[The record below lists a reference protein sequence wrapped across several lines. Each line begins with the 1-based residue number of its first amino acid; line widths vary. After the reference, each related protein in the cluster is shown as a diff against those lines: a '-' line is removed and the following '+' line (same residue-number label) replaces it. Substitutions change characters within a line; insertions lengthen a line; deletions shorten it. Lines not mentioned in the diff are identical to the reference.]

1 MALFLIILFVCLV
14 IYGPSLWARHVLD
27 RYNREEYFS
36 GNGYDLARL
45 ILNRAGL
52 EHIAV
57 EPTDLGD
64 HYDPMARVVRL
75 NPKYCGRR
83 SLSAVVVAS
92 HEVGHALQHAAGYAP
107 LMFRTRLVLVARNL
121 ERLGVGIIMAAPVIT
136 ALTRIP
142 ASGVL
147 FLLGGFLGLGMP
159 ILVHL
164 MTLPVELDASF
175 KRALPCLSR
184 YALVPP
190 EDLSPSRAIL
200 TACALTYVAGALA
213 GLFNIWRWLRVL
225 RR

>member
-1 MALFLIILFVCLV
+1 MALVLIILIVCLV
-14 IYGPSLWARHVLD
+14 IYGPGLWAKHVLD

-45 ILNRAGL
+45 ALNRAGL

-57 EPTDLGD
+57 EQTEMGD
-64 HYDPMARVVRL
+64 HYDPMAGVVRL
-75 NPKYCGRR
+75 NPRYCGRR

-92 HEVGHALQHAAGYAP
+92 HEVGHALQHASGYAP
-107 LMFRTRLVLVARNL
+107 LMFRTRLVVVARNL
-121 ERLGVGIIMAAPVIT
+121 ERLGVGIIMVAPVIT
-136 ALTRIP
+136 ALTRAP

-159 ILVHL
+159 LLVHL
-164 MTLPVELDASF
+164 ITLPVELDASF
-175 KRALPCLSR
+175 NRALPCLSDHG
-184 YALVPP
+184 LVPP
-190 EDLSPSRAIL
+190 EDLSPSRTIL
-200 TACALTYVAGALA
+200 TACALTYVSGALA